1 MLEMV
6 DITSKQ
12 ALVRDYPELSLLVV
26 APAGC
31 GKTETL
37 ALRVKGLLSRQIIK
51 APQRI
56 LVTTFTNRARDN
68 MRDRLSRYLTPRQ
81 MREAVTVCNF
91 HGLSA
96 RIIQAHGNVI
106 GLDSPSWT
114 MPQSDWVAQQCRTQN
129 LKYLVAAD
137 VQSKISS
144 AKRRKATDEEVLA
157 EIERSGDEY
166 ALRIEQQRQSE
177 KRLTYD
183 DLPRLAELILAN
195 DEVASLYQH
204 HFGAIIVDEF
214 QDLTPQQLQIVQRIG
229 YGKTTYAG
237 DLAQGIF
244 SFAGAEPEFVKRQ
257 LEAECSHTIE
267 FAESFRS
274 SPAVL
279 KAVNSLSNLTD
290 GQTLTTAN
298 PSSWPSGGFA
308 GCLHFTDTK
317 EEARYITQICAGILS
332 QERAPQQRIGIA
344 ARTKFRR
351 RFVDDAIERSGLQ
364 YSLWDEGVLDS
375 SIAQKIR
382 IMLSQITLEDFR
394 NADNPRELLRQLACL
409 ADEQDPDER
418 TGHSNAIDWC
428 FDLLQTG
435 ITPDQVKKRIQVGDA
450 DSLIT
455 RGGVHLL
462 TGHAGKGQQFDW
474 MVVVGLEEDNLP
486 IYHAV
491 KANSAPALAEEA
503 RTLAVMLSR
512 ARHGVLVTSSGVV
525 PDAYDPR
532 RQKRK
537 SRFLDNIAPVMM
549 SDNSQIREWL
559 TSVDWQAIA
568 AK

>member
-114 MPQSDWVAQQCRTQN
+114 MPQSDWVAQQCRAQN
-129 LKYLVAAD
+129 LNYYLAAD

-144 AKRRKATDEEVLA
+144 AKRRKATDEEVLT

-195 DEVASLYQH
+195 DEVASLYRH

-214 QDLTPQQLQIVQRIG
+214 QDLTPQQLRIVQRIG

-237 DLAQGIF
+237 DLAQGIYR
-244 SFAGAEPEFVKRQ
+244 FAGAEPESVMKQ
-257 LEAECSHTIE
+257 
-267 FAESFRS
+267 
-274 SPAVL
+274 L
-279 KAVNSLSNLTD
+279 KAVS
-290 GQTLTTAN
+290 
-298 PSSWPSGGFA
+298 
-308 GCLHFTDTK
+308 
-317 EEARYITQICAGILS
+317 
-332 QERAPQQRIGIA
+332 
-344 ARTKFRR
+344 
-351 RFVDDAIERSGLQ
+351 V
-364 YSLWDEGVLDS
+364 
-375 SIAQKIR
+375 
-382 IMLSQITLEDFR
+382 ITLLSSL
-394 NADNPRELLRQLACL
+394 NLSAHPRLC
-409 ADEQDPDER
+409 
-418 TGHSNAIDWC
+418 
-428 FDLLQTG
+428 
-435 ITPDQVKKRIQVGDA
+435 
-450 DSLIT
+450 
-455 RGGVHLL
+455 
-462 TGHAGKGQQFDW
+462 
-474 MVVVGLEEDNLP
+474 
-486 IYHAV
+486 
-491 KANSAPALAEEA
+491 
-503 RTLAVMLSR
+503 
-512 ARHGVLVTSSGVV
+512 
-525 PDAYDPR
+525 
-532 RQKRK
+532 
-537 SRFLDNIAPVMM
+537 
-549 SDNSQIREWL
+549 
-559 TSVDWQAIA
+559 
-568 AK
+568 